1 MNSLDRIA
9 VVLVEPRSP
18 GNIGMLCRAMA
29 NFGASDLRLVNPCQH
44 LHPEAHKFAVFA
56 ADLLGSARVFSDL
69 SSAIADL
76 QITVAATRR
85 AGRLRGELMTAG
97 RMPELLGRLEPG
109 QHLGLV
115 LGREDAGLTT
125 EEVRLCSHAATIPSD
140 PERGSLN
147 LSQAALVF
155 LYELSRTP
163 PLAAAEE
170 RDRPRQEE
178 TEALFTQMEKVL
190 ERIAFLNPHAPER
203 VMNPLRRICHRA
215 DLDRGELSLLRGMWS
230 QIAWSVRDWRGRKRG
245 DE

>member
-18 GNIGMLCRAMA
+18 GNIGMVCRAMA
-29 NFGASDLRLVNPCQH
+29 NFGASDLRLVSPCQH
-44 LHPEAHKFAVFA
+44 LHPEARKFAVFA
-56 ADLLGSARVFSDL
+56 AELLGSARVFPDL

-85 AGRLRGELMTAG
+85 AGRLRGELLTAEG
-97 RMPELLGRLEPG
+97 MHEVLDLLEPG
-109 QHLGLV
+109 ETLGLV

-125 EEVRLCSHAATIPSD
+125 EEVCLCSHSATIPSD

-147 LSQAALVF
+147 LAQAALVF
-155 LYELSRTP
+155 LYELSRGKVR
-163 PLAAAEE
+163 ACGE

-178 TEALFTQMEKVL
+178 TEPFFLQMEKVL

-203 VMNPLRRICHRA
+203 VMNPLRRIFHRA
-215 DLDRGELSLLRGMWS
+215 DLDRGELSLLRGMLS
-230 QIAWSVRDWRGRKRG
+230 QIAWSVRDWQGRKRG
-245 DE
+245 